1 MTHNWLR
8 HLLERDNTFIGH
20 QRQIILACYF
30 VAMVAT
36 LSSNILGLSGAFHPF
51 FTITNSLLLSVI
63 LLMGL
68 GYVCRWAGIVT
79 TLSVMT
85 LATQLA
91 LSADTVFSAITP
103 QVPNNYMV
111 IIVNMILL
119 SGNIIVSLSTYL
131 TRTTQVS
138 VAMAITT
145 YILCIGIT
153 NDAVLKDYAFMLLVV
168 LVFFGFLGF
177 RIAKNAER
185 LENENMT
192 LRQDEAELLHILRLN
207 KAQVKAYI
215 KLASGRHNTE
225 HTRRLL
231 DLLGERSQRNL
242 LANVIEFLQLRE
254 TEKNKIAQAL
264 PELTPS
270 ETDICQLILRNK
282 KLSEVCAI
290 LGKTESNIST
300 QRANIRRKLKMK
312 PSDNLQQILEQRMKK
327 RGRVP
332 DFIFA
337 R

>member
-1 MTHNWLR
+1 M
-8 HLLERDNTFIGH
+8 
-20 QRQIILACYF
+20 
-30 VAMVAT
+30 
-36 LSSNILGLSGAFHPF
+36 
-51 FTITNSLLLSVI
+51 
-63 LLMGL
+63 
-68 GYVCRWAGIVT
+68 T

-103 QVPNNYMV
+103 QIPNNYMV

-119 SGNIIVSLSTYL
+119 SDNIIVSLSTYL

-168 LVFFGFLGF
+168 LAFFSFLGF
-177 RIAKNAER
+177 RITKNAER
-185 LENENMT
+185 LESENMT
-192 LRQDEAELLHILRLN
+192 LRQDEAELLQIPRLN
-207 KAQVKAYI
+207 KTQVKAYI

-231 DLLGERSQRNL
+231 NLLGERSQRNL

-254 TEKNKIAQAL
+254 TEKNMIAQAL

-300 QRANIRRKLKMK
+300 QRANIRRNLKMK